1 MNDLERELRKEMR
14 GDVRFDPGS
23 RLLYSTDA
31 SMYQVEP
38 VGVVIPRDA
47 ADVQAAVEVAGKL
60 GVAIL
65 PRGGGTSLTG
75 QTVNHALVLDFSRY
89 MDRVLEVNIEE
100 LWARVQPGLVQD
112 NLNHHVRPLGL
123 LFGPDTSTSNRATLG
138 GMLGNNSGGSHS
150 IAYGLTVEH
159 VIELTTL
166 LADGSRVVFG
176 EITPDEFVG
185 KCRAPGLEGQIYRE
199 IARIR
204 ETYGDEIQARYP
216 AHWRR
221 VSGYNLNELVS
232 FVAGSVRPAWTEGG
246 LRQARPGSDTL
257 GQPAQARPG
266 SDMPGQPAG
275 VRSGSDSRLNVAR
288 LIVGSEGTLLTVIE
302 AKVRLVRRPKRTVL
316 DVIHYRDI
324 QEALESSQ
332 AILETGPYAV
342 ELTDKMILDLARGN
356 IEQSKRM
363 SFVQGD
369 PAAIMIVEYAAE
381 TDAEVRAK
389 VEALEARRQRERFG
403 YASHVAHDPAQVQSI
418 WSLRKAGLGL
428 LLGMKG
434 DKKPIAF
441 VEDTAVEPRHLPEF
455 VARFREIFAK
465 HDTVGAYYG
474 HCSVGCLHIR
484 PVIDL
489 KTPRGLEQV
498 RAIAD
503 EITDLVVKFRGT
515 LSSEHGDGRARSP
528 FLERMYGPK
537 IMQAFRELKRAFDPD
552 NRMNPGNIV
561 APAGVTDHLRYGTQ
575 YTTWEPTTLLDFSEQ
590 GGFAASVEMC
600 NGVGA
605 CRKTLE
611 GTMCPSYMA
620 TKDEEHSTRG
630 RANALR
636 AVLSGRLPPSEFTG
650 RRLYQVMDLC
660 LECKG
665 CKAEC
670 PANVDMAKLKYE
682 FLHHYYQANGLPLR
696 NRLFGRVARMNRLA
710 SRVPTLF
717 NWISGLAPS
726 RWALERIAGIDR
738 RRPLP
743 SLAAQPFTDWFRHH
757 ISPAAAPRGEVVL
770 FNDTFTTYNV
780 PEIARAAV
788 EVLEAGGYRV
798 VLVDRKCCGR
808 PLISKGM
815 LVEAREH
822 AAWNVR
828 HLAPYARRDVAIVG
842 LEPSCLLT
850 LRDETVDLVRT
861 DDARA
866 VARQSFLFEE
876 FLLRER
882 ARGLTLTFGAAGR
895 KALLH
900 GHCHQKA
907 LVGTAP
913 TVGALRWAGFEV
925 EEVDSGCCGM
935 AGSFG
940 FEREHYDISIALGN
954 RRLAP
959 AVKAALAETE
969 IVAPGISCRQQIQHL
984 AGRRAKHPAEV
995 LREALS
1001 R

>member
-1 MNDLERELRKEMR
+1 MSGVNDLEHELRTAIR
-14 GDVRFDPGS
+14 GDVRFDAGS

-31 SMYQVEP
+31 SMYQMEP

-47 ADVQAAVEVAGKL
+47 DDVRAAIELAGRHHVA
-60 GVAIL
+60 VL

-75 QTVNHALVLDFSRY
+75 QTVNNALVLDFSRHL
-89 MDRVLEVNIEE
+89 DRVLEVNTEE

-176 EITPDEFVG
+176 EVTPGEFAA

-204 ETYGDEIQARYP
+204 ETYAAEIQARYP

-221 VSGYNLNELVS
+221 VSGYNLNELVG
-232 FVAGSVRPAWTEGG
+232 AGSARPGRTEGG
-246 LRQARPGSDTL
+246 LIQARPGSAT
-257 GQPAQARPG
+257 
-266 SDMPGQPAG
+266 
-275 VRSGSDSRLNVAR
+275 LNVAR
-288 LIVGSEGTLLTVIE
+288 LIVGSEGTLVTVLE
-302 AKVRLVRRPKRTVL
+302 AKVRLVRRPKATAL
-316 DVIHYRDI
+316 EVIHYRDI

-332 AILETGPYAV
+332 SILETGPYAV
-342 ELTDKMILDLARGN
+342 ELTDKMILDLARNN
-356 IEQSKRM
+356 IEQSQRM
-363 SFVQGD
+363 AFVQGD
-369 PAAIMIVEYAAE
+369 PAAIMIVEYAGD

-389 VEALEARRQRERFG
+389 VETLEARRQRERFG
-403 YASHVAHDPAQVQSI
+403 YAAHAAHDAGEQQSI
-418 WSLRKAGLGL
+418 WKLRKAGLGL

-441 VEDTAVEPRHLPEF
+441 VEDTAVEPRHLAEF
-455 VARFREIFAK
+455 VTRFREIFAK

-498 RAIAD
+498 RTIAD
-503 EITDLVVKFRGT
+503 EIADLVVRFGGT

-528 FLERMYGPK
+528 FLERMYGPR

-561 APAGVTDHLRYGTQ
+561 APAGLTDHLRYGTQ

-636 AVLSGRLPPSEFTG
+636 AVLSGRLPPAEFTG
-650 RRLYQVMDLC
+650 RRLYEVMDLC

-696 NRLFGRVARMNRLA
+696 NRLFGRIARMNRLGCRMPA
-710 SRVPTLF
+710 LV
-717 NWISGLAPS
+717 NWVSGLAPS
-726 RWALERIAGIDR
+726 RWALERLAGIDR

-743 SLAAQPFTDWFRHH
+743 SLAAQTFTDWFARRVP
-757 ISPAAAPRGEVVL
+757 PAAAPRGEVVL

-780 PEIARAAV
+780 PEIAQAAV
-788 EVLEAGGYRV
+788 EVLEAAGYRV
-798 VLVDRKCCGR
+798 VLVDRECCGR

-815 LVEAREH
+815 LAEAREH
-822 AAWNVR
+822 AAWNVAR
-828 HLAPYARRDVAIVG
+828 LAPYARRGVSIVG

-882 ARGLTLTFGAAGR
+882 ARGLVLAFGGNGR

-940 FEREHYDISIALGN
+940 FEREHYDISVALGN

-959 AVKAALAETE
+959 AVKAAPLETE